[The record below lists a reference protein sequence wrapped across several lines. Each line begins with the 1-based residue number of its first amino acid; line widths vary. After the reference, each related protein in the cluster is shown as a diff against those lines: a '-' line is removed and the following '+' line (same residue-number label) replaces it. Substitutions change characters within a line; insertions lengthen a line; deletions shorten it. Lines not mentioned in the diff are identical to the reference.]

1 MKGCT
6 ILTRLHRGP
15 DPQTILAMN
24 KKISRRQALGSSG
37 LIVAAAL
44 TGSKAAAAEAVSASA
59 RAETKM
65 SAPFVFCL
73 NTSTIRGQKLGIVKE
88 IEVAA
93 QAGFQAIEPWVGTI
107 EEYTKAGGSLN
118 DLKKKIAD
126 LGLTVESAI
135 GFPEWIV
142 DDETR
147 RAKGMEQAKREM
159 DLVAQ
164 IGGKRLA
171 APPAGATN
179 EPKLDLMKA
188 AERYR
193 ALLEAGDSIGVTPE
207 LELWGFSK
215 NLHLLSEVAYVAIQ
229 SGHPKACV
237 LTDVFHLYKGGSD
250 FRSIRLLSAQAI
262 QLVHLNDFPA
272 DPPREKI
279 DDSYR
284 VFPGDGAAPL
294 TQFLQD
300 LKSTG
305 NGKVLS
311 LELFNRKLWAQD
323 ALATAKGGLAKMK
336 TVVKAAIG

>member
-1 MKGCT
+1 MSKS
-6 ILTRLHRGP
+6 
-15 DPQTILAMN
+15 N
-24 KKISRRQALGSSG
+24 KISRRQALGSSG
-37 LIVAAAL
+37 LLVTAAL
-44 TGSKAAAAEAVSASA
+44 TGSKIAATAAAEASAGTGTGMKSG
-59 RAETKM
+59 
-65 SAPFVFCL
+65 APFVFCL
-73 NTSTIRGQKLGIVKE
+73 NTSTLRGQKLGLAKE

-107 EEYTKAGGSLN
+107 EDYVKGGGSLK

-142 DDETR
+142 DDDAR

-164 IGGKRLA
+164 IGGKRFA
-171 APPAGATN
+171 SPPAGATN
-179 EPKLDLMKA
+179 DPKLDLLKM

-193 ALLEAGDSIGVTPE
+193 ALLEAGDAIGVTPE

-215 NLHLLSEVAYVAIQ
+215 NLHELSDCAYVAIEAR
-229 SGHPKACV
+229 HPKACI

-250 FRSIRLLSAQAI
+250 FRSIRLLSGHAI

-272 DPPREKI
+272 EPPREKI
-279 DDSYR
+279 DDSFR
-284 VFPGDGAAPL
+284 VFPGDGVAPL
-294 TQFLQD
+294 KQFLQD
-300 LKSTG
+300 LHSTG

-311 LELFNRKLWAQD
+311 LELFNRKLWAED
-323 ALATAKGGLAKMK
+323 ALEVAKEGLAKMK
-336 TVVKAAIG
+336 AVVKASVG

>member
-1 MKGCT
+1 MSKS
-6 ILTRLHRGP
+6 
-15 DPQTILAMN
+15 N
-24 KKISRRQALGSSG
+24 KISRRQALGSSG
-37 LIVAAAL
+37 LFVTAAL
-44 TGSKAAAAEAVSASA
+44 TGSKIAAAERVSPSGG
-59 RAETKM
+59 TKAG
-65 SAPFVFCL
+65 SPFVFCL
-73 NTSTIRGQKLGIVKE
+73 NTSTIRGQKVGLDRE

-107 EEYTKAGGSLN
+107 EDYKKAGGSLK

-142 DDETR
+142 DDEAR
-147 RAKGMEQAKREM
+147 RAKGMEQAKTEM

-171 APPAGATN
+171 APPSGATN
-179 EPKLDLMKA
+179 EPRLDLLKA

-193 ALLEAGDSIGVTPE
+193 ALLEAGESIGVTPE

-215 NLHLLSEVAYVAIQ
+215 NLNRLSECAYVAIE

-237 LTDVFHLYKGGSD
+237 LADVFHLYKGGSD
-250 FRSIRLLSAQAI
+250 FRSVRLLSGQAI

-272 DPPREKI
+272 EMPRDKI

-284 VFPGDGAAPL
+284 VFPGDGGAPL

-300 LKSTG
+300 LQSTG
-305 NGKVLS
+305 TGKVLS
-311 LELFNRKLWAQD
+311 LELFNRKLWAKD
-323 ALATAKGGLAKMK
+323 PLEVAKDGLAKMQA
-336 TVVKAAIG
+336 VVKGAVG

>member
-1 MKGCT
+1 
-6 ILTRLHRGP
+6 
-15 DPQTILAMN
+15 MN
-24 KKISRRQALGSSG
+24 KSHKISRRRALASSG
-37 LIVAAAL
+37 LLATAAL
-44 TGSKAAAAEAVSASA
+44 TGSKVMASEGTSASA
-59 RAETKM
+59 GAGKKAG
-65 SAPFVFCL
+65 SPFVFCL
-73 NTSTIRGQKLGIVKE
+73 NTSTIRGQKLGLAKE

-107 EEYTKAGGSLN
+107 EEYAKGGGSLK
-118 DLKKKIAD
+118 DIKKKIAD

-142 DDETR
+142 DDEAR

-171 APPAGATN
+171 APPSGATN
-179 EPKLDLMKA
+179 LPALDLLKA

-193 ALLEAGDSIGVTPE
+193 ALLEAGDSIGVTPQ

-215 NLHLLSEVAYVAIQ
+215 NLHLLSDCAYVAIEAR
-229 SGHPKACV
+229 HPKSCV

-272 DPPREKI
+272 EPPREKI

-284 VFPGDGAAPL
+284 VLPGDGVAPL
-294 TQFLQD
+294 KQFLQD
-300 LKSTG
+300 LRSTG
-305 NGKVLS
+305 DGKVLS
-311 LELFNRKLWAQD
+311 LELFNKKLWGKD
-323 ALATAKGGLAKMK
+323 ALEVAKEGLAKMQ
-336 TVVKAAIG
+336 TVVKTAIA